1 MLAVLKGYDDF
12 LVDWAFTELRTIPR
26 RQKDKNKLAE
36 LLWNSFP
43 SHEGHRVFV
52 RVAVKTTM
60 PGQRQLFFLYRNV
73 WPLVKDL
80 RPADDMPLT

>member
-12 LVDWAFTELRTIPR
+12 LVDWAFTELRTVPR

-60 PGQRQLFFLYRNV
+60 PGQRQFFSCTEMCGLLF
-73 WPLVKDL
+73 
-80 RPADDMPLT
+80 